1 MSMLTLARPWRL
13 FMHVYRM
20 MLEQEHCAPNAYTYS
35 VIIKTLAADPE
46 PNFLGVVKECV
57 MEMMGKGMQPN
68 AKTYTAVLEAYAG
81 HAKMEEGK
89 EFLEEM
95 KANGFVADKMAMR
108 AMRRALRGKRPL
120 VKIIINILFD
130 NSEDYSGD
138 SEEDDEDIK
147 KSDNLMERFNIPR
160 YVGNKR
166 VIEDDPE
173 NPKDLE
179 CVYDMMCRMEP
190 IVHTITRMVNMLKKD
205 GFMSQAHEIRSEFDL
220 GGDIPQVVTH
230 TGVMEIYAKSDRAK
244 EAHKV
249 FRPLLSLGVVPNA
262 YTYSIII
269 KALAKDSDFLED
281 AKTCWR

>member
-1 MSMLTLARPWRL
+1 
-13 FMHVYRM
+13 MHVYRM

-120 VKIIINILFD
+120 VKIIINILF
-130 NSEDYSGD
+130 G
-138 SEEDDEDIK
+138 K
-147 KSDNLMERFNIPR
+147 
-160 YVGNKR
+160 
-166 VIEDDPE
+166 
-173 NPKDLE
+173 
-179 CVYDMMCRMEP
+179 
-190 IVHTITRMVNMLKKD
+190 
-205 GFMSQAHEIRSEFDL
+205 
-220 GGDIPQVVTH
+220 
-230 TGVMEIYAKSDRAK
+230 
-244 EAHKV
+244 
-249 FRPLLSLGVVPNA
+249 
-262 YTYSIII
+262 
-269 KALAKDSDFLED
+269 
-281 AKTCWR
+281 